1 VAVHSLEGLQWDVNK
16 VEGWA
21 TTNCMSFNKSKK
33 NNEKSNVVSLTSPKE
48 VTKNKLK
55 FAN

>member
-1 VAVHSLEGLQWDVNK
+1 MAVHSLEGLQWDVNK

-21 TTNCMSFNKSKK
+21 TTNCMRFNKSKK